1 MLSKC
6 QNVGPGFTS
15 HLRKEIQGSRNVPS
29 DHPGGK
35 MRKIF
40 LAPLVDSLW
49 IPLQK
54 GGFAWLH
61 MQDSLAKKWSR
72 LITYAG
78 FPLEKVRSSIRIRV
92 FLHTN
97 NCLPPYVMSSCRIYY
112 VIKIKAGSFWTRNRS
127 CNRFAIGV
135 HFFGKCCSLFIT
147 MAFVTI
153 AFLFVVFSPPTPTPH
168 FIAFPPP
175 PPPHFL
181 LSFPPPPHFHLLISI
196 VFPPPSHFYCFHSS
210 TIFTVFRPPLP
221 PHFYCFPFSSSFFCF
236 LLLLLHLHLHISI
249 VFFPPPHHF
258 YCFPSTTTFLL
269 FHFSTIF
276 TVSLLL
282 PIFFIVFSSSS
293 SSILLF
299 FLPPPP
305 SPHFHCFPSASFSF
319 LLSSFHHHYHISI
332 VFTPPHFYCFLSSS
346 YSFLFFS
353 STTVNKR
360 LQTAIISL
368 FCSNVSWF
376 SSAVSWLPVYQRQF
390 PLKTATPQQIHAL
403 VQVLYN
409 ILMGHISIPEENK
422 RMLLS
427 YKDALLDLAR
437 RNVP

>member
-29 DHPGGK
+29 HHPGGK

-78 FPLEKVRSSIRIRV
+78 FPLEKVRSFIRIRV

-112 VIKIKAGSFWTRNRS
+112 VIKIKAGSFWTCNRS

-135 HFFGKCCSLFIT
+135 RFFGKCCSLFIT

-168 FIAFPPP
+168 FIAF

-210 TIFTVFRPPLP
+210 TIFTVFRP

-276 TVSLLL
+276 TVFPPPPHLFYCFFLLL
-282 PIFFIVFSSSS
+282 VLNFIVFPSSSS
-293 SSILLF
+293 VSTFPLFSLRLL
-299 FLPPPP
+299 L
-305 SPHFHCFPSASFSF
+305 
-319 LLSSFHHHYHISI
+319 ISI
-332 VFTPPHFYCFLSSS
+332 VFFPPPLPHFYCFH
-346 YSFLFFS
+346 S
-353 STTVNKR
+353 STF
-360 LQTAIISL
+360 LL
-368 FCSNVSWF
+368 FSILLLLVSIF
-376 SSAVSWLPVYQRQF
+376 FLHDCQ
-390 PLKTATPQQIHAL
+390 
-403 VQVLYN
+403 
-409 ILMGHISIPEENK
+409 
-422 RMLLS
+422 
-427 YKDALLDLAR
+427 
-437 RNVP
+437 